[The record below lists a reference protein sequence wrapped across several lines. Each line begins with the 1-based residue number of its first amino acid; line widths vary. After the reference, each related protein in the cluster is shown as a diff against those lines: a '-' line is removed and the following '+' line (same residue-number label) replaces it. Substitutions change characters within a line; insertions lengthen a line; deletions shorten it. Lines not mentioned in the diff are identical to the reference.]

1 MKERALIHQFVDY
14 IPDVLDEG
22 TLYISILCA
31 TVVHN
36 CCCGCGNEV
45 VTPLSPVDW
54 KVVFDG
60 ETISLEPSVGNWSF
74 ECHSHYWIRNNQAQW
89 AEQWSQERI
98 DNVRY
103 NEQAIR
109 NRYYSTLSKQS
120 ENDITSNPMTIS
132 SKRRWWQKYL
142 KLLSRWRKRP

>member
-1 MKERALIHQFVDY
+1 MKERALIYQFVDY

-36 CCCGCGNEV
+36 CCCGCGHEV

-54 KVVFDG
+54 KFVFDG

-74 ECHSHYWIRNNQAQW
+74 ECHSHYWIRNNQVQW

-109 NRYYSTLSKQS
+109 NRYYSTLSRQS
-120 ENDITSNPMTIS
+120 ENDITSNSMTIS

-142 KLLSRWRKRP
+142 KLLPRWRKRP